1 MFKSQRQGKR
11 ISRIML
17 TIIALLLIL
26 SCFIAGYS
34 WWLYQIKKQDE
45 YQPEKRTLVI
55 PVFMSLGAFTV
66 NLIDN
71 DKRDRVLYVEMTLRL
86 TDEETRK
93 RLHDFMPEVRSR
105 ILLLL
110 SRQKATELVTEA
122 GKIHL
127 MSEIKQALRPTF
139 ESELEESEQII
150 SDVLF
155 TTFILR

>member
-1 MFKSQRQGKR
+1 MVAIPNKKTGR
-11 ISRIML
+11 IS
-17 TIIALLLIL
+17 T
-26 SCFIAGYS
+26 
-34 WWLYQIKKQDE
+34 KK
-45 YQPEKRTLVI
+45 KLVI
-55 PVFMSLGAFTV
+55 PVFMSLGAFMV

-71 DKRDRVLYVEMTLRL
+71 DKRDHLLYVEITLRL

-110 SRQKATELVTEA
+110 SHQKATEIVTEA
-122 GKIHL
+122 CKIHL

-150 SDVLF
+150 TEYYSQRLF
-155 TTFILR
+155 YDKSHEREFSFSFTNRW